1 MDKKRLTFIILGD
14 NKKINKRY
22 YYIIMY
28 IAFLTKVLIIFFV
41 ILIISQ
47 LFLAHFLFKEG
58 LETGQS
64 IQYKD
69 YDLNNP
75 NNAFILSQQNAGN
88 IAFLKSQI
96 DALIPLQK
104 QVSDISGNL
113 ITLSDQV
120 NQIVLQQSNYA
131 TQNLPSNPPDIS
143 GASFDDSIEQTS

>member
-1 MDKKRLTFIILGD
+1 
-14 NKKINKRY
+14 
-22 YYIIMY
+22 MY

-47 LFLAHFLFKEG
+47 VFLAHFLFKEG

-88 IAFLKSQI
+88 IAFLKNQI
-96 DALIPLQK
+96 DTLIPLQK

-131 TQNLPSNPPDIS
+131 TQNLPNNPPDIS